1 MISIRTG
8 LLQTG
13 IVAAMVGA
21 AAYSLSGQAGTA
33 KGTLSADAE
42 KVVLTTATAVGYRA
56 MNGQVVSVLLS
67 DKAPDAKSFADDTRM
82 GAGESY
88 VPGIISGAWKSQ
100 HFTKHFSG
108 FTFTFN
114 ESGRILDEEILI
126 GGKNKTFSLGGDEY
140 VLELTS
146 KGPKVAGRIRTKT
159 PVVDAGSKKVG
170 LDATFEAPVVMVG
183 K

>member
-8 LLQTG
+8 VQQAGL
-13 IVAAMVGA
+13 VAVLVGA
-21 AAYSLSGQAGTA
+21 AAYSLSGQGGTA

-42 KVVLTTATAVGYRA
+42 KVVLTSATAVGYRA
-56 MNGQVVSVLLS
+56 MNGQVISVLLS
-67 DKAPDAKSFADDTRM
+67 DKPPDAKTFAEDTRI

-88 VPGIISGAWKSQ
+88 VPGMISGAWKSQ

-114 ESGRILDEEILI
+114 ESGRILDEEILV

-146 KGPKVAGRIRTKT
+146 KAPKLAGRIRTKA
-159 PVVDAGSKKVG
+159 PVVDAGRKVG
-170 LDATFEAPVVMVG
+170 LDVTFEAPLAMIG

>member
-1 MISIRTG
+1 MKRARTKLQVLG
-8 LLQTG
+8 LLV
-13 IVAAMVGA
+13 IVVAVAPAV
-21 AAYSLSGQAGTA
+21 SGQAGTA
-33 KGTLSADAE
+33 KGTLTADAE
-42 KVVLTTATAVGYRA
+42 KVVLTMATAVGYRA

-67 DKAPDAKSFADDTRM
+67 DKAPDAKSFADDTRI

-114 ESGRILDEEILI
+114 ESGRIIDEEILI
-126 GGKNKTFSLGGDEY
+126 GGKNQTFSLGGDEY

-159 PVVDAGSKKVG
+159 PVVDAGRKVG
-170 LDATFEAPVVMVG
+170 LDATFEAPLTMVG